1 MAKRG
6 RKPGVPGPA
15 LTEAHKRHISEAMS
29 RHHQK
34 RRAREARLAALE
46 LTAPITATEA
56 MSKRAQIERAERLGI
71 VVPEGEPS
79 DGVLTPAEK
88 RALLKRVTDKYDK
101 IDLLR
106 FADELREAA
115 SQFDGEYVP
124 PLPARPRLKATA

>member
-1 MAKRG
+1 MTK
-6 RKPGVPGPA
+6 
-15 LTEAHKRHISEAMS
+15 
-29 RHHQK
+29 
-34 RRAREARLAALE
+34 LE
-46 LTAPITATEA
+46 LTRFSDLPITV
-56 MSKRAQIERAERLGI
+56 SKRAQIERAERLGF
-71 VVPEGEPS
+71 VVPEGEPP

-88 RALLKRVTDKYDK
+88 RALLKRVTDKYDP